1 MGAELGQNHRCALV
15 TPSLVICNFFVHT
28 IRCVYVVHTQHCLHG
43 PQRTASGSPF
53 FVTLGRELSSSGLLR
68 QALLPDGHLAVPA
81 LDILASNHRSG

>member
-28 IRCVYVVHTQHCLHG
+28 IRCVYVVHTQQCLHG

-53 FVTLGRELSSSGLLR
+53 FVTLGGNSVHQVCSGKRFYLMDTWPSLL
-68 QALLPDGHLAVPA
+68 
-81 LDILASNHRSG
+81 